1 MLNFKMQQSVIFS
14 QRDAEMATLKKT
26 GEQLEDLKLGP
37 RFKSIVRPAQE
48 LVFLM
53 SLQAYAADLC
63 PYPHRGY
70 PTFSDDQLEEL
81 M

>member
-37 RFKSIVRPAQE
+37 RFKSVDPKH
-48 LVFLM
+48 LFN
-53 SLQAYAADLC
+53 SLNMLHQGLETLAC
-63 PYPHRGY
+63 PHQP
-70 PTFSDDQLEEL
+70 EEAPV
-81 M
+81 